1 MIKEGEQ
8 INRPFETNLIF
19 RIVFSR
25 LLETM
30 SKYVGFYCSLSS
42 LACLFEQLTSIL
54 YEFMVKMYG
63 KMIHLNFDFGYL

>member
-8 INRPFETNLIF
+8 INRPFETNLII

-30 SKYVGFYCSLSS
+30 SSMWDFIVLLEVLHAF
-42 LACLFEQLTSIL
+42 
-54 YEFMVKMYG
+54 
-63 KMIHLNFDFGYL
+63 LNS